1 MLSMKCPSAVSSV
14 IILVTTL
21 VGCQSNMQKQVK
33 TITESIYGMIGNNE
47 VKQFTIRNTNGMIV
61 NVLNYGGTITDV
73 IVPDRN
79 GNPGNVVLG
88 FDNLEGYLRTEN
100 PYFGCLVGRYAN
112 RIANA
117 QFSLNGQPYKLS
129 ANNNGHSLHGGE
141 RGFNKVL
148 WDAEI
153 LSDSSLQLTYL
164 SPDGEEGYPGNLNVK
179 VILTVTSKN
188 EIILDYTA
196 TTDKPTPVNLTS
208 HSYFNLSAG
217 KSPTI
222 LDHELIIRSEKL
234 TAVNNELIPTGK
246 FDWTLR
252 TPFDFIEPKRIGEEI
267 AEVAGG
273 YDHNYVLLPAEELP
287 AQAAELHDP
296 LSGRTLTLFTT
307 EPGIQFY
314 SGNFLDGTL
323 TGRGGQVYQKHAG
336 LCLEPQHF
344 PDSPNQP
351 AFPNTILQPGEVY
364 RQTSIYRFS
373 VR

>member
-1 MLSMKCPSAVSSV
+1 MKCPSAVSSV

>member
-1 MLSMKCPSAVSSV
+1 MKSLIGISSLAILASIV
-14 IILVTTL
+14 IT
-21 VGCQSNMQKQVK
+21 CQSGKQEK
-33 TITESIYGMIGNNE
+33 SKNITESTYGMIGNNE
-47 VKQFTIRNTNGMIV
+47 VKQFTIRNTTGMIV
-61 NVLNYGGTITDV
+61 KVLNYGGTITDI

-88 FDNLEGYLRTEN
+88 FDNLEGYLRSEN

-117 QFSLNGQPYKLS
+117 QFSLNGQTYKLS

-141 RGFNKVL
+141 KGFNKVL
-148 WDAEI
+148 WNADI

-164 SPDGEEGYPGNLNVK
+164 SPDGEEGYPGNVNVK
-179 VILTVTSKN
+179 VILTVTSKD
-188 EIILDYTA
+188 ELILDYTA

-246 FDWTLR
+246 FDETLR

-267 AEVAGG
+267 NQVAGG
-273 YDHNYVLLPAEELP
+273 YDHNYVILPSEKSP
-287 AQAAELHDP
+287 ARAAELYDP
-296 LSGRTLTLFTT
+296 QSGRTLTIFTT

-314 SGNFLDGTL
+314 SGNFLNGTL

-351 AFPNTILQPGEVY
+351 AFPNTVLQSGEMY